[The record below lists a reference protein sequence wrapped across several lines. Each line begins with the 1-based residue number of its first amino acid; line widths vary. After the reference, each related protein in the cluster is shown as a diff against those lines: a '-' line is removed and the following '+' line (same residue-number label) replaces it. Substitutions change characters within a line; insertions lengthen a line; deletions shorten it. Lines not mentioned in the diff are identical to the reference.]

1 MQLWILFALISGI
14 GMLGYNLSA
23 KFGGGALPPPVFAG
37 IMYISGTIIVLP
49 IFITYVLKQ
58 PEGYLFSLPLKPVV
72 LTVCAAVSVVIVDL
86 AVSKMFNLGA
96 DVGLGMTSISM
107 ISIFLTALIGYFFI
121 KEDYSTINIVG
132 LALALIAVPMIF
144 HGAK

>member
-1 MQLWILFALISGI
+1 MQLWILFAIISGI

-37 IMYISGTIIVLP
+37 IMYVSGTLIVLP
-49 IFITYVLKQ
+49 IFVTYVLKQ
-58 PEGYLFSLPLKPVV
+58 PEGYLLNLPLKPV
-72 LTVCAAVSVVIVDL
+72 LFSVCAAISVVIVDL

-121 KEDYSTINIVG
+121 KEDYSAINIMG
-132 LALALIAVPMIF
+132 LALALVAVPMIF

>member
-1 MQLWILFALISGI
+1 MNLWVLFAIISGI

-37 IMYISGTIIVLP
+37 VMYFSGTIIVLP
-49 IFITYVLKQ
+49 IFIAYVLKQ
-58 PEGYLFSLPLKPVV
+58 PEGYLLSLPMKPV
-72 LTVCAAVSVVIVDL
+72 LFSVCAAISVVIVDL

-107 ISIFLTALIGYFFI
+107 ISIFLTAFVGYFFI
-121 KEDYSTINIVG
+121 KEDYSVINILG

-144 HGAK
+144 HSAK